1 MFCAQFRGWFALLQ
15 ACGGVYHGGG
25 GGMGVGAVREAACMP
40 QGGLEVVGER
50 GEIES
55 Q

>member
-1 MFCAQFRGWFALLQ
+1 MPSS
-15 ACGGVYHGGG
+15 GGG
-25 GGMGVGAVREAACMP
+25 SPCFRPVVGCVMVVEGMGVGAVREAACMP
-40 QGGLEVVGER
+40 QGELEAVGER